1 MKNKYTED
9 SIVSLDPRAFTRL
22 RPATYLGSNEYS
34 TQLVREVFSN
44 ALDEHIIGHGN
55 NIWVEANT
63 ADNIYKVKDEGQGF
77 PINVL
82 RDDGKTVLQAAF
94 DQFNTSGKY
103 DDNGVYS
110 GSVLGLNGIGTKLT
124 NFLSTR
130 LEVIS
135 TNGSKYEKLIFN
147 DGIFDSRELGAASTI
162 LPSGT
167 EVIWSPDPQFFQ
179 NKDANISDL
188 KKLFEDI
195 AALCPELTIH
205 FKVISGQGSEEVFTY
220 HSVKG
225 IQDLVDKKTK
235 GKEILNNR
243 FVACKKEGPELFD
256 ITLTYTSDYSESV
269 IAYANYGLTEAG
281 VHISTV
287 KAGITR
293 QINRYATENGLLK
306 KSDDSVTQSELSEGF
321 YLVFNVKASNIK
333 YDSQTKTRIVDLNKT
348 LINSVINNDFYDWLN
363 NNPKDAKIIIEKA
376 LLARKAKE
384 AAQKAK
390 DVARGLKQ
398 KKSDKFLNLPTK
410 LVDAYSKDRS
420 ECELWICEG
429 DSAANGLIAKRDG
442 KTQAIFPIRGKVLS
456 CRKATMEKVYSNQE
470 ISNIVKALGLDI
482 EKTDGKL
489 VYNKKRLRYGKI
501 ILAADS
507 DDDGKAIISLLIN
520 MFWWLCPDLVVNGH
534 VYVAYPPLYKIT
546 TSKNEYVY
554 LKGDRDL
561 AEYKVKHKNQRYII
575 SRNKGLGEQSPDE
588 LAHCLLRPATR
599 EVKQLVVS
607 DFTQTDNLLECFF
620 GPDVELRRKYLL
632 ENYAS
637 FLEELKGTVIHD

>member
-44 ALDEHIIGHGN
+44 ALDEHIIGNGN
-55 NIWVEANT
+55 NIWVEANLV
-63 ADNIYKVKDEGQGF
+63 DNVYKVKDEGQGF
-77 PINVL
+77 PINVV

-124 NFLSTR
+124 NFLSTH

-135 TNGSKYEKLIFN
+135 TSGSKYEKLTFN
-147 DGIFDSRELGAASTI
+147 DGIFDNRQLGSCSIA
-162 LPSGT
+162 LQSGT
-167 EVIWSPDPQFFQ
+167 EVSWSPDPQFFQ

-205 FKVISGQGSEEVFTY
+205 FKIVNGQGSEEVFTF
-220 HSVKG
+220 HSDNG

-256 ITLTYTSDYSESV
+256 ITLTYTSDYSENI
-269 IAYANYGLTEAG
+269 IAYANYGLTESG

-293 QINRYATENGLLK
+293 QINRYAVDNNLLRK
-306 KSDDSVTQSELSEGF
+306 TDDSLTQGELSEGF

-333 YDSQTKTRIVDLNKT
+333 YDSQTKTRIVDLNKA

-410 LVDAYSKDRS
+410 LVDANPRDKDRS
-420 ECELWICEG
+420 KCVLYLVEG
-429 DSAANGLIAKRDG
+429 DSAANGLISKRNG
-442 KTQAIFPIRGKVLS
+442 EIHGIMPLRGKILS
-456 CRKATMEKVYSNQE
+456 VRKASVADMYKNQE
-470 ISNIVKALGLDI
+470 ISNIVAALGLDVNPSDYTLKYDI
-482 EKTDGKL
+482 
-489 VYNKKRLRYGKI
+489 KKLRYHKI
-501 ILAADS
+501 VLLE
-507 DDDGKAIISLLIN
+507 DGDPDGGHIRLLLITLL
-520 MFWWLCPDLVVNGH
+520 WRLCPELLQNGH
-534 VYVAYPPLYKIT
+534 VYTSRPPLYKIT
-546 TSKNEYVY
+546 NN
-554 LKGDRDL
+554 
-561 AEYKVKHKNQRYII
+561 KNQYCYLAAENDLDIYKKKHAKEKFIVNRI
-575 SRNKGLGEQSPDE
+575 KGLGELSPSE
-588 LAHCLLRPATR
+588 LYECMIKDDT
-599 EVKQLVVS
+599 ENIMQLDVQNLT
-607 DFTQTDNLLECFF
+607 DTDNELEKFM
-620 GPDVELRRKYLL
+620 GTEVAPRREYYNAHFNDIKIDI
-632 ENYAS
+632 E
-637 FLEELKGTVIHD
+637 